1 MLHPPARTSYD
12 LMLVSVVLGLLAIG
26 LAMVYSASGIKAL
39 DAVDD
44 PRYYLIQQSAWVAI
58 GLVAMLVVTRIDYHR
73 YRALALPGL
82 VVAILLLILVLV
94 PGIGTRV
101 GGASRWLRVSSF
113 AGLQPAE
120 LAKLALVIYLAS
132 WLGRTRQAGST
143 GSTRSARSAT
153 AAGSAGAEIG
163 RWSVTLPF
171 VLIVGLVAALVVAEP
186 DLGTAIVLGAV
197 ALGMYFVA
205 GARLVEFAGL
215 GTLAAVLVAGV
226 AVVQPYRLQRIL
238 TFLDPWSDPRGAG
251 FQTIQ
256 SIYGLALGG
265 PFGEGLGAGKEKF
278 GFLPAPYTDSI
289 FAVLGDELG
298 LLGTLTVVVLF
309 LVIAFKGIRIALSA
323 PDAMGSLLATGI
335 TVWLVFQAWVN
346 MAVVASLVPM
356 TGITLPFI
364 SYGGSSICVGLVAV
378 GILLNVGH
386 QAVSR
391 AEALAPL
398 PGAARGRRD
407 RGTREPAPRGGRGTG
422 GADRRRASVH
432 RWSSRSRG

>member
-1 MLHPPARTSYD
+1 
-12 LMLVSVVLGLLAIG
+12 MLVSVVLGLLAIG

-39 DAVDD
+39 DALDD

-58 GLVAMLVVTRIDYHR
+58 GLLALFVVARVDYHR

-82 VVAILLLILVLV
+82 IVAIVLLVAVLI

-120 LAKLALVIYLAS
+120 LAKLALVIYLAF
-132 WLGRTRQAGST
+132 WLGRTREP
-143 GSTRSARSAT
+143 
-153 AAGSAGAEIG
+153 GAEIG

-171 VLIVGLVAALVVAEP
+171 VLIAGSVAALVVAEP
-186 DLGTAIVLGAV
+186 DLGTAIVLGAL

-205 GARLVEFAGL
+205 GARLMEFAGL
-215 GTLAAVLVAGV
+215 GTLAALLVAAV

-265 PFGEGLGAGKEKF
+265 PLGEGLGAGKEKF

-323 PDAMGSLLATGI
+323 PDASGSLLATGI

-391 AEALAPL
+391 ADDLATVQGP
-398 PGAARGRRD
+398 ARGRRD
-407 RGTREPAPRGGRGTG
+407 RGTREPAPRGGRGAG
-422 GADRRRASVH
+422 RADGSRPAVH
-432 RWSSRSRG
+432 RRSSRSRG